1 MSSKLS
7 CLKAIGG
14 VTHLEFQ
21 YLGGKTSNQ
30 AKPKQKS
37 CLNFFL
43 IKKKNGCGDISFNP
57 SFGGQRQEDWE
68 LKVIADLILTG
79 QPWIHEAYFLK

>member
-43 IKKKNGCGDISFNP
+43 IKKKMDV
-57 SFGGQRQEDWE
+57 
-68 LKVIADLILTG
+68 VIYPLIPALEGRGRRIGSSRSSLTS
-79 QPWIHEAYFLK
+79 Y